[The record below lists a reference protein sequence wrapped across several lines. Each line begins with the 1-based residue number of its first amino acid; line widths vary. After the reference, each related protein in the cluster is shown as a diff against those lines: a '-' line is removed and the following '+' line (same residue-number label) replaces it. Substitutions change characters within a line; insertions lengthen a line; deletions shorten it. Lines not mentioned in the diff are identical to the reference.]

1 VKEAHFSGTDD
12 FEASAAA
19 TTAKAIGVGSD
30 AAGMLGGHDGLTVAA
45 TATDSLWRCPRVTEA
60 TAG

>member
-1 VKEAHFSGTDD
+1 MREGHSSGTDG
-12 FEASAAA
+12 FEAIA

-30 AAGMLGGHDGLTVAA
+30 AVGKLGGRDGLTVAA
-45 TATDSLWRCPRVTEA
+45 TATNSLWRCHLVAEA

>member
-1 VKEAHFSGTDD
+1 MKEGHSSGTDD
-12 FEASAAA
+12 FEASA

-30 AAGMLGGHDGLTVAA
+30 AVGKLGGHDGLTVAA
-45 TATDSLWRCPRVTEA
+45 TAIDSQWRYPRVAEA

>member
-1 VKEAHFSGTDD
+1 MKEAHSSGTDD
-12 FEASAAA
+12 FEASA

-30 AAGMLGGHDGLTVAA
+30 AVGKLGGRDGFTVAA
-45 TATDSLWRCPRVTEA
+45 AATDSLWIYPRVAEA